1 MLIWP
6 IQFQRR
12 WQAKMVG
19 QFAFKVSLVDM
30 IRKLRYRY
38 ANPIDYLDSIVER
51 FYAPAAEVDIDVA
64 DDVINISS
72 SAQIPDEFF
81 QALAQGKY
89 LITASVIPPASEFG
103 SISIY
108 SGENTANISQDRKIK
123 VGKSERLMGTSVVI
137 SRTDADVDKEIQ
149 RLQSFYTGSDLVVT
163 LQGEKLAV
171 DAFHFRIDGFRGA
184 IAYEPL
190 SLGGIHYFYHGRRVS
205 SEPLV
210 SAVDIY
216 LFEHPFLPTLTK
228 TKMITGG
235 KASHGHQRFLD
246 LLPRALLEY
255 LKSAEALNLR
265 QRSETSYR
273 LMLTSI
279 LEVYGNSPQI
289 MQFARENLGVE
300 PEALRDVS
308 SILGTKVV
316 PSPTCD
322 DIAFDSGVLYVNPV
336 VFSQAPYLTALRA
349 IPHLEQSSG
358 QALKSY
364 RRGLERALE

>member
-1 MLIWP
+1 M
-6 IQFQRR
+6 
-12 WQAKMVG
+12 AS

-30 IRKLRYRY
+30 IRKIRYRY

-51 FYAPAAEVDIDVA
+51 FYAPAAEVDMDVA

-89 LITASVIPPASEFG
+89 IITASVIPPTAEYG
-103 SISIY
+103 SVSIY

-123 VGKSERLMGTSVVI
+123 VGKNEHLMGTSVVI
-137 SRTDADVDKEIQ
+137 SRIDANVDKEIQ
-149 RLQSFYTGSDLVVT
+149 RLKSIYTGSDLVVT

-190 SLGGIHYFYHGRRVS
+190 SLGGVHYFYHGRRVS

-216 LFEHPFLPTLTK
+216 LYEHPFLPTLTK
-228 TKMITGG
+228 TKVITGG
-235 KASHGHQRFLD
+235 KSSRNHQRFLE
-246 LLPRALLEY
+246 LLPDALLEY
-255 LKSAEALNLR
+255 LRSAEALDLR

-279 LEVYGNSPQI
+279 LDTYGDNPQI

-300 PEALRDVS
+300 PEVLRYVG

-316 PSPTCD
+316 PSPSCD

-349 IPHLEQSSG
+349 IPHLEQSNR
-358 QALKSY
+358 QVLETY
-364 RRGLERALE
+364 RRGLERALQ